1 MGNSGF
7 GNAGDDVSGFL
18 NTVGGGTENHFMS
31 GIGNTA
37 TGGSDLNGLGS
48 GFFDTGVTGP
58 IGQNPSGL
66 VSGFNSGLF
75 NVGTAVSGLFTLT
88 RLVP

>member
-37 TGGSDLNGLGS
+37 TGGSDLN
-48 GFFDTGVTGP
+48 
-58 IGQNPSGL
+58 
-66 VSGFNSGLF
+66 
-75 NVGTAVSGLFTLT
+75 
-88 RLVP
+88 